1 MRQWSIFQRAQRGS
15 CWVSL
20 LPWDGCFADCSS
32 CLLVPQTHP
41 FFASPSLPS
50 CCCCFPYPPRQGP
63 RLKEGGSLVHSMLWQ
78 YGGQLSWVSLQD
90 TSYPGTECTLAWRM
104 QSMGGGPSAMGW
116 RGRPVGRGDW
126 HLCLQPKK
134 LSAVAGRGG
143 TQQFVVCALIHMTGP
158 LLLDLGGSAY
168 SQQVSLC
175 LRDGNII

>member
-32 CLLVPQTHP
+32 CLLVPQIHP

-90 TSYPGTECTLAWRM
+90 TSYPGTECALAWRM
-104 QSMGGGPSAMGW
+104 QSMGGAHLPW
-116 RGRPVGRGDW
+116 VGEVGLWEGEIGIFASSPRSSVQW
-126 HLCLQPKK
+126 L
-134 LSAVAGRGG
+134 AGGEPNSLL
-143 TQQFVVCALIHMTGP
+143 VVH
-158 LLLDLGGSAY
+158 
-168 SQQVSLC
+168 
-175 LRDGNII
+175 